1 MKITLRLIGAFLRGD
16 KIIKSEELYLNSSA
30 IHYYT
35 EIIRNWSNL
44 NFVVKKTLRSLNYSR
59 KPNRFEM
66 AKFLYITYR
75 ILQEKSLITDI
86 VKELPLSKD
95 FIHFTKRLSTFSWEE
110 ALKGKS
116 EEEILSIRESIP
128 TFVIQH
134 LKPVMRSDFLK
145 ETLNSMKY
153 VGVNNRSHFKINYLL
168 GNHIPIEL
176 KRQIIQDIR
185 VLGINFDEDNNLPD
199 LYHLPSKEKKK
210 VIELEWYKKG
220 FILFQDKGSFA
231 VASILN
237 PQNSE
242 RILDMCAAP
251 GIKTTLIAQLSN
263 NRARIIASDFNVRR
277 LIQSI
282 KIFKRLSVSNFFILN
297 SDSINIPL
305 RFLEYFDKVLIDAP
319 CTGSGTFLAHPE
331 LIWRQNEDFLRQN
344 SLLQTKLINKGISLL
359 KPNGT
364 LVYSTCSLY
373 PEEGELQVLN
383 CLAGMEPLE
392 LPKWFSPS
400 YTINN
405 LELKGTGRLF
415 PSIHNTQ
422 GFFIA
427 KFKKKEK

>member
-1 MKITLRLIGAFLRGD
+1 M
-16 KIIKSEELYLNSSA
+16 
-30 IHYYT
+30 
-35 EIIRNWSNL
+35 
-44 NFVVKKTLRSLNYSR
+44 NFVIKKTLRSLNYSR
-59 KPNRFEM
+59 KPNKFEM

-86 VKELPLSKD
+86 VRELPLSKD
-95 FIHFTKRLSTFSWEE
+95 FIHFAKRLSTFSWEK

-134 LKPVMRSDFLK
+134 LKPVMRSEFLI
-145 ETLNSMKY
+145 ETFHSMKHI
-153 VGVNNRSHFKINYLL
+153 GLNNKSYFKINYLV
-168 GNHIPIEL
+168 GNYFPIEL
-176 KRQIIQDIR
+176 KRQIIRDIR
-185 VLGINFDEDNNLPD
+185 ILGINCSEDKDLPD
-199 LYHLPSKEKKK
+199 LYYIPSKEKKK
-210 VIELEWYKKG
+210 IIELEWYKKG
-220 FILFQDKGSFA
+220 FILFQDKGSVA
-231 VASILN
+231 VVSTLN
-237 PQNSE
+237 PQSSDN
-242 RILDMCAAP
+242 ILEMCAAP
-251 GIKTTLIAQLSN
+251 GIKTTLIAQHSN
-263 NRARIIASDFNVRR
+263 NTARIIASDFNMKR

-282 KIFKRLSVSNFFILN
+282 KIFKRSSLSNFFILN
-297 SDSINIPL
+297 SDSIDIPL

-344 SLLQTKLINKGISLL
+344 SFLQTKLINKGISLL
-359 KPNGT
+359 RPNGT

-383 CLAGMEPLE
+383 CLASMEPLE